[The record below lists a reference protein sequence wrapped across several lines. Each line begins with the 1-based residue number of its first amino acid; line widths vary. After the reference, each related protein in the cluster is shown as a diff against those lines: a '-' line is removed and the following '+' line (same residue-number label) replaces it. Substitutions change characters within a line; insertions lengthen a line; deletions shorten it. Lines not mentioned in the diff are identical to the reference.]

1 MLSLFSLGLRKTRLL
16 GFPAWGRWV
25 VGMARAWLSLVPI
38 GPSRPPTPA
47 NGSLKCLK
55 IWPEKLMMSHPR
67 SVPGQSG
74 RGLEQPALVD
84 CAITTNVGD
93 RYGTRSAHL
102 LHLGGESF
110 RKAQSCHHLSTCC
123 WNEPPK
129 GLLEC
134 FRCEESAN
142 RRVSEKLCSLGSG
155 GGGWLPHGVQIH
167 ARGMT

>member
-1 MLSLFSLGLRKTRLL
+1 MNIYVELVLSGAEENQIIGLPSMGK
-16 GFPAWGRWV
+16 
-25 VGMARAWLSLVPI
+25 VGGGHGTCLAVTGAHHH
-38 GPSRPPTPA
+38 PA

-93 RYGTRSAHL
+93 LYGTRSAHL